1 MRRESRENIQMTK
14 NGSTITCQLV
24 TNTQRGSKSPSPTR
38 AASSSPKRA
47 SSAKMSDSRPQ
58 SGKSKSPSPSRKSSA
73 KSRSSSR
80 KRDSVSPGGK
90 KSKSPSPNRKGTS
103 SASSRGRSAG
113 KKKVRVKSPSRT
125 QSGLKIRD
133 LSDQGLTAVPPN
145 LLAEKDLGIV
155 NLSGNNLKTLP
166 PEITRWDKLEK
177 LDLSKNYGLRRTKAN
192 DNTSL
197 PQEILTLV
205 NLRELII
212 SECNLQRLPTIIW
225 QMTNLHVLDV
235 SRNKINILVPEV
247 GNLSNL
253 RKINLK
259 HTNITSLPPEI
270 VYCQDLEEILLWGNK
285 ISTLPETLPEL
296 LKLKTL
302 GLNYR
307 DFCGQMDAMRE
318 KFLNTGQVKSDYIP
332 QIVFD
337 LPALESLDL
346 EGTKINNM
354 PETTNHGLRELNL
367 SRNFL
372 NVLPRSVYN
381 LNHLTLLNLSDN
393 QFSSLPD
400 ELGNLKSLTKLRLAN
415 NQIHFL
421 PLTIGNLKNL
431 KELDVSFNRLKRL
444 PINIKGLKN
453 LKYLHAEKND
463 LTAVPDEICE
473 LVELETL
480 NLTENNIHTL
490 PMRLHRLTKLKDAHV
505 YDRYNKHGLWLYKN
519 PLTTPPMEIWRTDK
533 TEKIFDY
540 LKKLAIIKTEN
551 LQRQKMLVL
560 GESQCG
566 KSTLMMGL
574 VHGISLSSM
583 EEDDKG
589 RKSKQEDM
597 EDKRRKSYES
607 NIENLVQENGENQPE
622 SLPPT
627 NKTEFI
633 EQTIWKTENMVEFVI
648 NDFGG
653 DDAYRISYPLFLDA
667 NALVLLVY
675 DHSEYSKET
684 HQTSIGQWL
693 DLLSRY
699 TPGVAIKLV
708 GTKTDLCEDSFTV
721 EETEDLVQELV
732 QEHLENYLGKLQM
745 ELSNV
750 EKDLKEAISSSNEEY
765 MTHLR
770 NLKEKL
776 EYLISKPVK
785 IIPEIAT
792 VSSQEGLPG
801 VSKLINSIELLAID
815 TELFPHGQRCIP
827 DLWNKLRARL
837 KRRSGYYLSWEVVE
851 KVASISHIKEE
862 SLESALQYLHD
873 IGEVMWFK
881 NNPGLSKILF
891 HKPRLLVD
899 LITSLYHHN
908 FEEFFNYDENK
919 IFMSMGKFN
928 KDTFNEAVEIF
939 VKYGQISRPLL
950 SCLWFNHRLTDSKF
964 TELLELMPYLDIC
977 YTIPQPEVPTGNNI
991 KLPLMVLPW
1000 YNKEM
1005 AENDLVEDFEKSP
1018 PENIKPITL
1027 EYKFPLRLPM
1037 GVFERISACLQDY
1050 VLSRI
1055 DWKNAV
1061 YATLEDANFLLLCSA
1076 SDLSSCDSIELM
1088 IKGQS
1093 ESLPA
1098 SSIRTISQIIAN
1110 TLLKVE
1116 GLVWKIK
1123 APKDAWLNQV
1133 IQFKRKDITT
1143 EE

>member
-1 MRRESRENIQMTK
+1 M
-14 NGSTITCQLV
+14 
-24 TNTQRGSKSPSPTR
+24 
-38 AASSSPKRA
+38 
-47 SSAKMSDSRPQ
+47 
-58 SGKSKSPSPSRKSSA
+58 
-73 KSRSSSR
+73 
-80 KRDSVSPGGK
+80 
-90 KSKSPSPNRKGTS
+90 
-103 SASSRGRSAG
+103 
-113 KKKVRVKSPSRT
+113 
-125 QSGLKIRD
+125 
-133 LSDQGLTAVPPN
+133 
-145 LLAEKDLGIV
+145 
-155 NLSGNNLKTLP
+155 NLSGNNLKSLP
-166 PEITRWDKLEK
+166 QEITRWDKLEK

-212 SECNLQRLPTIIW
+212 SECNLQRLPPIIW

-253 RKINLK
+253 KKINLK

-372 NVLPRSVYN
+372 GALPRSVYN

-393 QFSSLPD
+393 QFSTLPD
-400 ELGNLKSLTKLRLAN
+400 ELGNLRSLTKLRLAN

-431 KELDVSFNRLKRL
+431 KELDVSFNKLKRL
-444 PINIKGLKN
+444 PINIKGLRN

-463 LTAVPDEICE
+463 LTAMPDEICE

-533 TEKIFDY
+533 TDKIFDF

-551 LQRQKMLVL
+551 LQRQKMLVM
-560 GESQCG
+560 GESQSG
-566 KSTLMMGL
+566 KSTLIMGL
-574 VHGISLSSM
+574 VHGISLPAA
-583 EEDDKG
+583 EEEDKG
-589 RKSKQEDM
+589 RRSKQEEAD
-597 EDKRRKSYES
+597 DTKKKKQDS
-607 NIENLVQENGENQPE
+607 NLENIAHENDENHLDSASLV
-622 SLPPT
+622 T
-627 NKTEFI
+627 KTEFI
-633 EQTIWKTENMVEFVI
+633 DQTIWKTENMVEFVI

-653 DDAYRISYPLFLDA
+653 DDAYRISYPLFLDT

-675 DHSEYSKET
+675 DHSKYSKET

-708 GTKTDLCEDSFTV
+708 GTKTDLCEDFFEV
-721 EETEDLVQELV
+721 EERVDLVQELV
-732 QEHLENYLGKLQM
+732 KDHIENHLGKLQM
-745 ELSNV
+745 QLGMI
-750 EKDLKEAISSSNEEY
+750 EKELKEAKTSPNSDYVS
-765 MTHLR
+765 HLE
-770 NLKEKL
+770 NQKQKL
-776 EYLISKPVK
+776 ECLITKPVK

-801 VSKLINSIELLAID
+801 VNDLVNSIELLAID
-815 TELFPHGQRCIP
+815 TVLFPHGQRCIP
-827 DLWNKLRARL
+827 ELWNKLRARL

-851 KVASISHIKEE
+851 KVANTSHVKEE
-862 SLESALQYLHD
+862 NLESALQYLHD
-873 IGEVMWFK
+873 IGEVMWFQ
-881 NNPGLSKILF
+881 NIPGLSKILF

-908 FEEFFNYDENK
+908 FNEFFNYDDNK
-919 IFMSMGKFN
+919 IFMSLGKFN

-950 SCLWFNHRLTDSKF
+950 SCLWFNHRLTDAKF

-977 YTIPQPEVPTGNNI
+977 YTIPQPDVPIGNNI
-991 KLPLMVLPW
+991 TTPLMVVPW
-1000 YNKEM
+1000 YNKEV
-1005 AENDLVEDFEKSP
+1005 AENDVVEDFEKSP
-1018 PENIKPITL
+1018 PESIKPVTV
-1027 EYKFPLRLPM
+1027 EYEFPFSLPK
-1037 GVFERISACLQDY
+1037 GVFERISARLQDY
-1050 VLSRI
+1050 VLTRI

-1061 YATLEDANFLLLCSA
+1061 YATLEDANVLLL
-1076 SDLSSCDSIELM
+1076 SSVGEPGNPTDSIRVM
-1088 IKGQS
+1088 FKGQS
-1093 ESLPA
+1093 NSPPV
-1098 SSIRTISQIIAN
+1098 SSIKTVSQVIAN
-1110 TLLKVE
+1110 TLHKVE

-1123 APKDAWLNQV
+1123 APQDTWSDHA
-1133 IQFKRKDITT
+1133 IQFKWKNIMI
-1143 EE
+1143 EQ

>member
-1 MRRESRENIQMTK
+1 M
-14 NGSTITCQLV
+14 
-24 TNTQRGSKSPSPTR
+24 
-38 AASSSPKRA
+38 
-47 SSAKMSDSRPQ
+47 
-58 SGKSKSPSPSRKSSA
+58 
-73 KSRSSSR
+73 
-80 KRDSVSPGGK
+80 
-90 KSKSPSPNRKGTS
+90 
-103 SASSRGRSAG
+103 
-113 KKKVRVKSPSRT
+113 RVKSPSRT

-145 LLAEKDLGIV
+145 LLVEKDLGIV
-155 NLSGNNLKTLP
+155 NLSGNNLKSLP

-212 SECNLQRLPTIIW
+212 SECNLQRLPPIIW
-225 QMTNLHVLDV
+225 QMTNLQVLDV

-253 RKINLK
+253 KKINLK

-285 ISTLPETLPEL
+285 ITTLPETLPEL

-372 NVLPRSVYN
+372 SALPRSVYN

-393 QFSSLPD
+393 QFSTLPD
-400 ELGNLKSLTKLRLAN
+400 ELGNLRSLTKLRLAN

-431 KELDVSFNRLKRL
+431 KELDVSFNKLKRL
-444 PINIKGLKN
+444 PINIKGLRN
-453 LKYLHAEKND
+453 LKCLHAEKND

-533 TEKIFDY
+533 TEKIFDF

-551 LQRQKMLVL
+551 LQRQKMLVM

-566 KSTLMMGL
+566 KSTLIMGL
-574 VHGISLSSM
+574 VHGISLSAA
-583 EEDDKG
+583 EEEDKG
-589 RKSKQEDM
+589 RRSKQEEAD
-597 EDKRRKSYES
+597 DNKKKNQDS
-607 NIENLVQENGENQPE
+607 NSENNVHEIEEKHAEVMPLT
-622 SLPPT
+622 S
-627 NKTEFI
+627 KTEFI

-675 DHSEYSKET
+675 DHSQYSKET
-684 HQTSIGQWL
+684 HQISIGQWL

-708 GTKTDLCEDSFTV
+708 GTKTDLSEDFFEV
-721 EETEDLVQELV
+721 EETADLVQELV
-732 QEHLENYLGKLQM
+732 KDHLANHLGKLQM
-745 ELSNV
+745 QLGQV
-750 EKDLKEAISSSNEEY
+750 EKDLKEAKVGPNQDYIS
-765 MTHLR
+765 HLEGQ
-770 NLKEKL
+770 KKKL

-801 VSKLINSIELLAID
+801 VSSLVNSIELLAID

-851 KVASISHIKEE
+851 KVASNCHVKEDAIE
-862 SLESALQYLHD
+862 NALQYLHD

-881 NNPGLSKILF
+881 NNPGLSKTLF

-908 FEEFFNYDENK
+908 FNEFFNYDENK
-919 IFMSMGKFN
+919 VFMSLGKFN

-950 SCLWFNHRLTDSKF
+950 SCLWFNHRLTDIKF

-991 KLPLMVLPW
+991 TLPLMVLPW
-1000 YNKEM
+1000 YNKET
-1005 AENDLVEDFEKSP
+1005 AENDVVEDFEKSP
-1018 PENIKPITL
+1018 PETMNPVTI
-1027 EYKFPLRLPM
+1027 EYLFPLSLPK
-1037 GVFERISACLQDY
+1037 GVFERISACLQDH
-1050 VLSRI
+1050 VLTRI

-1061 YATLEDANFLLLCSA
+1061 YATLEDASFLLL
-1076 SDLSSCDSIELM
+1076 SSTSEQGNSTDSIKLM
-1088 IKGQS
+1088 FKGQS
-1093 ESLPA
+1093 NALPR
-1098 SSIRTISQIIAN
+1098 SSIKIVSQVIAN
-1110 TLLKVE
+1110 TLHKVE

-1123 APKDAWLNQV
+1123 APQDAWSNHA
-1133 IQFKRKDITT
+1133 IQFQRRNITT

>member
-1 MRRESRENIQMTK
+1 M
-14 NGSTITCQLV
+14 
-24 TNTQRGSKSPSPTR
+24 
-38 AASSSPKRA
+38 
-47 SSAKMSDSRPQ
+47 
-58 SGKSKSPSPSRKSSA
+58 
-73 KSRSSSR
+73 
-80 KRDSVSPGGK
+80 
-90 KSKSPSPNRKGTS
+90 
-103 SASSRGRSAG
+103 
-113 KKKVRVKSPSRT
+113 
-125 QSGLKIRD
+125 
-133 LSDQGLTAVPPN
+133 
-145 LLAEKDLGIV
+145 
-155 NLSGNNLKTLP
+155 NLSGNNLKSLP
-166 PEITRWDKLEK
+166 QEITRWDKLEK

-212 SECNLQRLPTIIW
+212 SECNLQRLPPIIW

-253 RKINLK
+253 KKINLK

-372 NVLPRSVYN
+372 GALPRSVYN

-393 QFSSLPD
+393 QFSTLPD
-400 ELGNLKSLTKLRLAN
+400 ELGNLRSLTKLRLAN

-431 KELDVSFNRLKRL
+431 KELDVSFNKLKRL
-444 PINIKGLKN
+444 PINIKGLRN

-463 LTAVPDEICE
+463 LTAMPDEICE

-480 NLTENNIHTL
+480 NITENNIHTL

-533 TEKIFDY
+533 TDKIFDF

-551 LQRQKMLVL
+551 LQRQKMLVM
-560 GESQCG
+560 GESQSG
-566 KSTLMMGL
+566 KSTLIMGL
-574 VHGISLSSM
+574 VHGISLPAA
-583 EEDDKG
+583 EEEDKG
-589 RKSKQEDM
+589 RRSKQEEAD
-597 EDKRRKSYES
+597 DTKKKKQDS
-607 NIENLVQENGENQPE
+607 NLENIAHENDENHLDSASLV
-622 SLPPT
+622 T
-627 NKTEFI
+627 KTEFI
-633 EQTIWKTENMVEFVI
+633 DQTIWKTENMVEFVI

-653 DDAYRISYPLFLDA
+653 DDAYRISYPLFLDT

-675 DHSEYSKET
+675 DHSKYSKET

-708 GTKTDLCEDSFTV
+708 GTKTDLCEDFFEV
-721 EETEDLVQELV
+721 EERVDLVQELV
-732 QEHLENYLGKLQM
+732 KDHIENHLGKLQM
-745 ELSNV
+745 QLGMI
-750 EKDLKEAISSSNEEY
+750 EKELKEAKTSPNSDYVS
-765 MTHLR
+765 HLE
-770 NLKEKL
+770 NQKQKL
-776 EYLISKPVK
+776 EYLITKPVK

-801 VSKLINSIELLAID
+801 VNDLVNSIELLAID
-815 TELFPHGQRCIP
+815 TVLFPHGQRCIP
-827 DLWNKLRARL
+827 ELWNKLRARL

-851 KVASISHIKEE
+851 KVANTSHVKEE
-862 SLESALQYLHD
+862 NLESALQYLHD
-873 IGEVMWFK
+873 IGEVMWFQ
-881 NNPGLSKILF
+881 NIPGLSKILF

-908 FEEFFNYDENK
+908 FNEFFNYDDNK
-919 IFMSMGKFN
+919 IFMSLGKFN
-928 KDTFNEAVEIF
+928 KETFNEAVEIF

-950 SCLWFNHRLTDSKF
+950 SCLWFNHRLTDAKF

-977 YTIPQPEVPTGNNI
+977 YTIPQPDVPIGNNI
-991 KLPLMVLPW
+991 TTPLMVVPW
-1000 YNKEM
+1000 YNKEV
-1005 AENDLVEDFEKSP
+1005 AENDVVEDFEKSP
-1018 PENIKPITL
+1018 PESIKPVTV
-1027 EYKFPLRLPM
+1027 EYEFPFSLPK
-1037 GVFERISACLQDY
+1037 GVFERISARLQDY
-1050 VLSRI
+1050 VLTRI

-1061 YATLEDANFLLLCSA
+1061 YATLEDANVLLL
-1076 SDLSSCDSIELM
+1076 SSVGEPGNPTDSIRVM
-1088 IKGQS
+1088 FKGQS
-1093 ESLPA
+1093 NSPPV
-1098 SSIRTISQIIAN
+1098 SSIKTVSQVIAN
-1110 TLLKVE
+1110 TLHKVE

-1123 APKDAWLNQV
+1123 APQDTWSDHA
-1133 IQFKRKDITT
+1133 IQFKWKNIMI

>member
-1 MRRESRENIQMTK
+1 
-14 NGSTITCQLV
+14 
-24 TNTQRGSKSPSPTR
+24 
-38 AASSSPKRA
+38 
-47 SSAKMSDSRPQ
+47 
-58 SGKSKSPSPSRKSSA
+58 
-73 KSRSSSR
+73 
-80 KRDSVSPGGK
+80 
-90 KSKSPSPNRKGTS
+90 
-103 SASSRGRSAG
+103 
-113 KKKVRVKSPSRT
+113 
-125 QSGLKIRD
+125 
-133 LSDQGLTAVPPN
+133 
-145 LLAEKDLGIV
+145 V
-155 NLSGNNLKTLP
+155 NLSGNNLKNLP
-166 PEITRWDKLEK
+166 TEISRWDKIEK
-177 LDLSKNYGLRRTKAN
+177 LDLSKNYGLRRTKAS

-197 PQEILTLV
+197 PQEILTLA

-212 SECNLQRLPTIIW
+212 SECNLQRLPPIIW
-225 QMTNLHVLDV
+225 QMTNLHVLDI

-285 ISTLPETLPEL
+285 ITTLPETLPEL

-372 NVLPRSVYN
+372 NLLPRSVYN

-393 QFSSLPD
+393 QFNSLPD
-400 ELGNLKSLTKLRLAN
+400 ELGNLKSLMKLRLAN

-444 PINIKGLKN
+444 PINIKGLRN

-473 LVELETL
+473 LVELQTL

-533 TEKIFDY
+533 TDKIFDY

-551 LQRQKMLVL
+551 LQRQKMLVM

-566 KSTLMMGL
+566 KSTLIMGL
-574 VHGISLSSM
+574 VHGISLSPVES
-583 EEDDKG
+583 EEKG
-589 RKSKQEDM
+589 RKSKQEDA
-597 EDKRRKSYES
+597 EDILKRRKSYDFS
-607 NIENLVQENGENQPE
+607 TENAVQENEE
-622 SLPPT
+622 CKKEIPPIT
-627 NKTEFI
+627 SKTEFI

-708 GTKTDLCEDSFTV
+708 GTKTDLCEDSYAV
-721 EETEDLVQELV
+721 EDTADLVQELV
-732 QEHLENYLGKLQM
+732 QEHIESYSGKLRM
-745 ELSNV
+745 ELSV
-750 EKDLKEAISSSNEEY
+750 IEKDLKEAKIGSTEGY
-765 MTHLR
+765 ITHLE
-770 NLKEKL
+770 NQKQKL

-801 VSKLINSIELLAID
+801 VNNLVNSIELLAID

-851 KVASISHIKEE
+851 KVANNSHIKEDAITN
-862 SLESALQYLHD
+862 ALQYLHD

-881 NNPGLSKILF
+881 HIPGLSRILF

-899 LITSLYHHN
+899 LITSLYHYN
-908 FEEFFNYDENK
+908 FNEFFNYDENK
-919 IFMSMGKFN
+919 IFMSMGKFK

-950 SCLWFNHRLTDSKF
+950 SCLWFNHRLTEAKF
-964 TELLELMPYLDIC
+964 SELLELMPYFDIC
-977 YTIPQPEVPTGNNI
+977 YTIPQPEVPLGNNI
-991 KLPLMVLPW
+991 ALPLMVLPW

-1005 AENDLVEDFEKSP
+1005 AENDVVEDFEKTP
-1018 PENIKPITL
+1018 PENVKPVTL
-1027 EYKFPLRLPM
+1027 EYQFPLQLPK
-1037 GVFERISACLQDY
+1037 GVFERISVGLQDH
-1050 VLSRI
+1050 VLTRI

-1061 YATLEDANFLLLCSA
+1061 YATLEDGSFLLCS
-1076 SDLSSCDSIELM
+1076 SCDPSNPCDSIKLM
-1088 IKGQS
+1088 LKGQS
-1093 ESLPA
+1093 DDLPI
-1098 SSIRTISQIIAN
+1098 SILKTVSQVITN
-1110 TLLKVE
+1110 TLCKVE
-1116 GLVWKIK
+1116 GLIWKIK
-1123 APKDAWLNQV
+1123 ASQDAWSNHAIQFIPKDIAC
-1133 IQFKRKDITT
+1133 

>member
-1 MRRESRENIQMTK
+1 M
-14 NGSTITCQLV
+14 
-24 TNTQRGSKSPSPTR
+24 
-38 AASSSPKRA
+38 
-47 SSAKMSDSRPQ
+47 
-58 SGKSKSPSPSRKSSA
+58 
-73 KSRSSSR
+73 
-80 KRDSVSPGGK
+80 
-90 KSKSPSPNRKGTS
+90 
-103 SASSRGRSAG
+103 
-113 KKKVRVKSPSRT
+113 
-125 QSGLKIRD
+125 
-133 LSDQGLTAVPPN
+133 
-145 LLAEKDLGIV
+145 
-155 NLSGNNLKTLP
+155 NLSGNNLKSLP
-166 PEITRWDKLEK
+166 QEITRWDKLEK

-212 SECNLQRLPTIIW
+212 SECNLQRLPPIIW

-253 RKINLK
+253 KKINLK

-372 NVLPRSVYN
+372 GALPRSVYN

-393 QFSSLPD
+393 QFSTLPD
-400 ELGNLKSLTKLRLAN
+400 ELGNLRSLTKLRLAN

-431 KELDVSFNRLKRL
+431 KELDVSFNKLKRL
-444 PINIKGLKN
+444 PINIKGLRN

-463 LTAVPDEICE
+463 LTAMPDEICE

-533 TEKIFDY
+533 TDKIFDF

-551 LQRQKMLVL
+551 LQRQKMLVM
-560 GESQCG
+560 GESQSG
-566 KSTLMMGL
+566 KSTLIMGL
-574 VHGISLSSM
+574 VHGISLPAA
-583 EEDDKG
+583 EEEDKG
-589 RKSKQEDM
+589 RRSKQEEAD
-597 EDKRRKSYES
+597 DTKKKKQDS
-607 NIENLVQENGENQPE
+607 NLENIAHENDENYLDSASLV
-622 SLPPT
+622 T
-627 NKTEFI
+627 KTEFI
-633 EQTIWKTENMVEFVI
+633 DQTIWKTENMVEFVI

-653 DDAYRISYPLFLDA
+653 DDAYRISYPLFLDT

-675 DHSEYSKET
+675 DHSKYSKET

-708 GTKTDLCEDSFTV
+708 GTKTDLCEDFFEV
-721 EETEDLVQELV
+721 EERVDLVQELV
-732 QEHLENYLGKLQM
+732 KDHIENHLGKLQM
-745 ELSNV
+745 QLGMI
-750 EKDLKEAISSSNEEY
+750 EKELKEAKTSPNSDYVS
-765 MTHLR
+765 HLE
-770 NLKEKL
+770 NQKQKL
-776 EYLISKPVK
+776 EYLITKPVK

-801 VSKLINSIELLAID
+801 VNDLVNSIELLAID
-815 TELFPHGQRCIP
+815 TVLFPHGQRCIP
-827 DLWNKLRARL
+827 ELWNKLRARL

-851 KVASISHIKEE
+851 KVANTSHVKEE
-862 SLESALQYLHD
+862 NLESALQYLHD
-873 IGEVMWFK
+873 IGEVMWFQ
-881 NNPGLSKILF
+881 NIPGLSKILF

-908 FEEFFNYDENK
+908 FNEFFNYDDNK
-919 IFMSMGKFN
+919 IFMSLGKFN

-950 SCLWFNHRLTDSKF
+950 SCLWFNHRLTDAKF

-977 YTIPQPEVPTGNNI
+977 YTIPQPDVPIGNNI
-991 KLPLMVLPW
+991 TTPLMVVPW
-1000 YNKEM
+1000 YNKEV
-1005 AENDLVEDFEKSP
+1005 AENDVVEDFEKSP
-1018 PENIKPITL
+1018 PESIKAVTV
-1027 EYKFPLRLPM
+1027 EYEFPFSLPK
-1037 GVFERISACLQDY
+1037 GVFERISARLQDY
-1050 VLSRI
+1050 VLTRI

-1061 YATLEDANFLLLCSA
+1061 YATLEDANVLLL
-1076 SDLSSCDSIELM
+1076 SSVGEPGNPTDSIRVM
-1088 IKGQS
+1088 FKGQS
-1093 ESLPA
+1093 NSPPV
-1098 SSIRTISQIIAN
+1098 SSIKTVSQVIAN
-1110 TLLKVE
+1110 TLHKVE

-1123 APKDAWLNQV
+1123 APQDTWSDHA
-1133 IQFKRKDITT
+1133 IQFKWKNIMI

>member
-1 MRRESRENIQMTK
+1 
-14 NGSTITCQLV
+14 
-24 TNTQRGSKSPSPTR
+24 
-38 AASSSPKRA
+38 
-47 SSAKMSDSRPQ
+47 MSDSRPQ
-58 SGKSKSPSPSRKSSA
+58 SAKSKSPSPSRKSSA
-73 KSRSSSR
+73 KSRSSSG
-80 KRDSVSPGGK
+80 KRGSSSHERK
-90 KSKSPSPNRKGTS
+90 KSKSPSPSRKGTT

-145 LLAEKDLGIV
+145 LVAEKDLGIV
-155 NLSGNNLKTLP
+155 NLSGNNLKNLP

-212 SECNLQRLPTIIW
+212 SECNLQRLPPIIW
-225 QMTNLHVLDV
+225 QMTNLQVLDV

-253 RKINLK
+253 KKINLK

-285 ISTLPETLPEL
+285 ITTLPETLPEL

-372 NVLPRSVYN
+372 SALPRSVYN

-393 QFSSLPD
+393 QFSTLPD
-400 ELGNLKSLTKLRLAN
+400 ELGNLRSLTKLRLAN

-431 KELDVSFNRLKRL
+431 KELDVSFNKLKRL
-444 PINIKGLKN
+444 PINIKGLRN
-453 LKYLHAEKND
+453 LKCLHAEKND

-533 TEKIFDY
+533 TEKIFDF

-551 LQRQKMLVL
+551 LQRQKMLVM

-566 KSTLMMGL
+566 KSTLIMGL
-574 VHGISLSSM
+574 VHGISLSAA
-583 EEDDKG
+583 EEEDKG
-589 RKSKQEDM
+589 RRSKQEEAD
-597 EDKRRKSYES
+597 DNKKKNLDS
-607 NIENLVQENGENQPE
+607 NSENNLPEIEEKHSEVMPLT
-622 SLPPT
+622 S
-627 NKTEFI
+627 KTEFI

-675 DHSEYSKET
+675 DHSQYSKET

-708 GTKTDLCEDSFTV
+708 GTKTDLSEDFFEV
-721 EETEDLVQELV
+721 EETADLVQELV
-732 QEHLENYLGKLQM
+732 KDHLENHLGKLQM
-745 ELSNV
+745 QLGQV
-750 EKDLKEAISSSNEEY
+750 EKDLKEAKVDPNQDYIS
-765 MTHLR
+765 HLEGQ
-770 NLKEKL
+770 KKKL

-785 IIPEIAT
+785 IIPEVAT

-801 VSKLINSIELLAID
+801 VSSLVNSIELLAID

-827 DLWNKLRARL
+827 ELWNKLRARL

-851 KVASISHIKEE
+851 KVASNCHVKEDAIE
-862 SLESALQYLHD
+862 NALQYLHD

-908 FEEFFNYDENK
+908 FNEFFNYDENK
-919 IFMSMGKFN
+919 VFMSLGKFN

-950 SCLWFNHRLTDSKF
+950 SCLWFTHRLTDMKF

-977 YTIPQPEVPTGNNI
+977 YTIPQPEVPIGNNI
-991 KLPLMVLPW
+991 TLPLMVLPW
-1000 YNKEM
+1000 YNKET
-1005 AENDLVEDFEKSP
+1005 AENDEVEDFEKSP
-1018 PENIKPITL
+1018 PETMNPVTI
-1027 EYKFPLRLPM
+1027 EYLFPLCLPK
-1037 GVFERISACLQDY
+1037 GVFERISACLQDH
-1050 VLSRI
+1050 VLTRI

-1061 YATLEDANFLLLCSA
+1061 YATLDDASFLLL
-1076 SDLSSCDSIELM
+1076 SSTSEQGNSFDCIKLM
-1088 IKGQS
+1088 FKGQS
-1093 ESLPA
+1093 NDLPT
-1098 SSIRTISQIIAN
+1098 SSIKIVSQVIAN
-1110 TLLKVE
+1110 TLHKVE

-1123 APKDAWLNQV
+1123 APQDAWSNHA
-1133 IQFKRKDITT
+1133 IQFQRRNIPT

>member
-1 MRRESRENIQMTK
+1 MDHSQ
-14 NGSTITCQLV
+14 TCSPDSA
-24 TNTQRGSKSPSPTR
+24 GSKSPSPTR
-38 AASSSPKRA
+38 ASSKSPKRTG
-47 SSAKMSDSRPQ
+47 SGKMSDSRPQ
-58 SGKSKSPSPSRKSSA
+58 SAKSKSPSPTRKGSA

-80 KRDSVSPGGK
+80 KRGSISPGSK

-155 NLSGNNLKTLP
+155 NLSGNNLKNLP
-166 PEITRWDKLEK
+166 TEIARWDKIEK
-177 LDLSKNYGLRRTKAN
+177 LDLSKNYGLRRTKAS

-212 SECNLQRLPTIIW
+212 SECNLQRLPPIIW
-225 QMTNLHVLDV
+225 QMTNLHVLDI

-337 LPALESLDL
+337 LPALETLDL

-393 QFSSLPD
+393 QFNSLPD

-431 KELDVSFNRLKRL
+431 KELDVSFNKLKRF
-444 PINIKGLKN
+444 PINIKGLRN

-473 LVELETL
+473 LVELQTL

-551 LQRQKMLVL
+551 LQRQKMLVM

-566 KSTLMMGL
+566 KSTLIMGL
-574 VHGISLSSM
+574 VHGISLSPVEN
-583 EEDDKG
+583 EEKG
-589 RKSKQEDM
+589 RKSKQEDA
-597 EDKRRKSYES
+597 EDILKRRKSHDF
-607 NIENLVQENGENQPE
+607 NTENAVQENEDCQKEIP
-622 SLPPT
+622 SLT
-627 NKTEFI
+627 SKTEFI

-675 DHSEYSKET
+675 DHSEYSKKT
-684 HQTSIGQWL
+684 HQTSIGEWL

-699 TPGVAIKLV
+699 TPGVTIKLV
-708 GTKTDLCEDSFTV
+708 GTKSDLCEDSYAV
-721 EETEDLVQELV
+721 EDTADLVQELV
-732 QEHLENYLGKLQM
+732 QEHLENYLGKLRM
-745 ELSNV
+745 ELSLV
-750 EKDLKEAISSSNEEY
+750 ERDLKEAKIGSIQDYIE
-765 MTHLR
+765 HLE
-770 NLKEKL
+770 NQKQKL
-776 EYLISKPVK
+776 EYLLSKPVK

-801 VSKLINSIELLAID
+801 VSHLVNSIELLAID

-851 KVASISHIKEE
+851 KVANNSHVKDDAITN
-862 SLESALQYLHD
+862 ALQYLHD

-881 NNPGLSKILF
+881 NIPGLSRILF

-899 LITSLYHHN
+899 LITSLYHYN
-908 FEEFFNYDENK
+908 FGEFFNYDDNK
-919 IFMSMGKFN
+919 IFMSMGKFK

-950 SCLWFNHRLTDSKF
+950 SCLWFNHRLTEAKF

-977 YTIPQPEVPTGNNI
+977 YTIPQPEVPSGNNI
-991 KLPLMVLPW
+991 ALPLMVLPW
-1000 YNKEM
+1000 YNKEF
-1005 AENDLVEDFEKSP
+1005 AENDVVEDFEKNSP
-1018 PENIKPITL
+1018 EKVKPVIL
-1027 EYKFPLRLPM
+1027 EYQFPLQLPQ
-1037 GVFERISACLQDY
+1037 GVFEKISVCLQDH
-1050 VLSRI
+1050 VLTRI

-1061 YATLEDANFLLLCSA
+1061 YATLEDASFLLCLA
-1076 SDLSSCDSIELM
+1076 SDPSNPCDSIKLM
-1088 IKGQS
+1088 FKGQS
-1093 ESLPA
+1093 DALPVSSLK
-1098 SSIRTISQIIAN
+1098 TVSQVITN
-1110 TLLKVE
+1110 TLYKVE
-1116 GLVWKIK
+1116 GLIWKIK
-1123 APKDAWLNQV
+1123 ASKDVWSNHA
-1133 IQFKRKDITT
+1133 IQFIQKDIVC